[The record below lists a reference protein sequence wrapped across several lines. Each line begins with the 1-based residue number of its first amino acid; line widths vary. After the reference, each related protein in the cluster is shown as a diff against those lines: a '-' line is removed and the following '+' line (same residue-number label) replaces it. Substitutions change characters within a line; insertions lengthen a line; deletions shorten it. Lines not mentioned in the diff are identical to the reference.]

1 MKRPIPLE
9 EYLAPQGRFKGI
21 DSKTVDIL
29 KQRIAKNFAKL
40 AAEEVA
46 P

>member
-21 DSKTVDIL
+21 DAKTLETL
-29 KQRIAKNFAKL
+29 KQNLAKNIRKL
-40 AAEEVA
+40 SAEEA
-46 P
+46 EE